1 MKKTSKIIISF
12 AVAIAVVAT
21 VLIVA
26 VFKKDEAQN
35 LQPSVIYTLQPTIN
49 TIPAD
54 TNAYVDIN
62 ALASDL
68 VSDTDAALTSPTIF
82 GGGVTVPGTGT
93 SNITQFIYVDQNGNV
108 IDPNNLAGTVV
119 IPQNGNSG
127 GNGDVMEDATMT
139 PDNSQANDDVKMER
153 FVINSQGLIT
163 EYLDDSPAVF
173 IPGVVNGKTVTGIA
187 DGCFANSNITSVHIP
202 ETAMYI
208 GARAFENC
216 AYLRYVSFANL
227 STKRVIGDLAFQG
240 CTSLK
245 DMRLPVVTK
254 IGNSAF
260 GRCTSL
266 NTVIFEDGS
275 EAIGD
280 YCFTDCKALASV
292 TIPASVTNIGAKIF
306 YNCNF
311 GSLTVR
317 TKSGSDAETYA
328 ENYHENYDSSIKLN
342 IEIY

>member
-139 PDNSQANDDVKMER
+139 PDNSQANDDVTFSEYEISPNGIITKYNGTSNLAMIPKK
-153 FVINSQGLIT
+153 INGIS
-163 EYLDDSPAVF
+163 
-173 IPGVVNGKTVTGIA
+173 VTGIG
-187 DGCFANSNITSVHIP
+187 DSCFKGSTIKTVYIP
-202 ETAMYI
+202 DCVTYI
-208 GARAFENC
+208 GAHAFENC
-216 AYLRYVSFANL
+216 TYLSNVTFDS
-227 STKRVIGDLAFQG
+227 STAKVTIGSAAFQNCPSLTTIHLPAVKLDNTVFG
-240 CTSLK
+240 NCTSLSS
-245 DMRLPVVTK
+245 VTF
-254 IGNSAF
+254 A
-260 GRCTSL
+260 
-266 NTVIFEDGS
+266 DGS
-275 EAIGD
+275 EKIGA
-280 YCFTDCKALASV
+280 YCFSNCKALSSV
-292 TIPASVTNIGAKIF
+292 NIPESVKTANLGQLIF
-306 YNCNF
+306 FECDR
-311 GSLTVR
+311 GKLTVI
-317 TKSGSDAETYA
+317 TPSGSDAEDYA
-328 ENYHENYDSSIKLN
+328 KNAGVMTRVP
-342 IEIY
+342 